1 MKKTR
6 ISLVGFLMSFSAL
19 NLPAPKAEAAVP
31 DATPPTI
38 EERLS
43 NLTAKIREQEQQLP
57 EADRINADELMARGF
72 ADGDDRG
79 WRRSRHSGW
88 FDGED
93 GFDFRNADPWRNGWR
108 DGHRFFDWN
117 D

>member
-6 ISLVGFLMSFSAL
+6 ISLVGFLMSFSAF
-19 NLPAPKAEAAVP
+19 NHAAPEAKAAVP
-31 DATPPTI
+31 DTTPPTI

-57 EADRINADELMARGF
+57 EADQLSADQLMARGF

-88 FDGED
+88 IDGRD
-93 GFDFRNADPWRNGWR
+93 FDFRDHDPWRNGWH

>member
-6 ISLVGFLMSFSAL
+6 ISLVGFLMSFSAF
-19 NLPAPKAEAAVP
+19 NLPAPKAEAVVL

-57 EADRINADELMARGF
+57 EADRLNADQLMARVF

-88 FDGED
+88 IDGRD
-93 GFDFRNADPWRNGWR
+93 GDFRNYDPWRNGWR

>member
-6 ISLVGFLMSFSAL
+6 ISLVGFLMSLSAF
-19 NLPAPKAEAAVP
+19 NIPVPTEAAAP
-31 DATPPTI
+31 ETTPPTV

-43 NLTAKIREQEQQLP
+43 SLTARIWEREQQLP
-57 EADRINADELMARGF
+57 EAERLSADQLIAKGF

-88 FDGED
+88 IDGAHGGE
-93 GFDFRNADPWRNGWR
+93 FRNSDPWRNGWR

>member
-1 MKKTR
+1 
-6 ISLVGFLMSFSAL
+6 MSFSAFNHL
-19 NLPAPKAEAAVP
+19 APKAEAAP

-43 NLTAKIREQEQQLP
+43 NLTARIREQEQQLP
-57 EADRINADELMARGF
+57 EADRLSSDQLMASGF

-88 FDGED
+88 IDGSHGGE
-93 GFDFRNADPWRNGWR
+93 FRNSDPWRNGWH